1 MLVREIKNIPKVI
14 INWNNVEID
23 PLIFVGAVSAR
34 YNGVAKDAKP
44 TPKPSRNLQNVNMFI
59 GGKNDETK
67 APTRKA
73 NPAIISVFF
82 LPKNLVKKPLQI
94 VPNIPPVANIALKL
108 PAAFASKP

>member
-44 TPKPSRNLQNVNMFI
+44 TPKPSRNLQNVSMFI

-82 LPKNLVKKPLQI
+82 YQKFSKKPLQI